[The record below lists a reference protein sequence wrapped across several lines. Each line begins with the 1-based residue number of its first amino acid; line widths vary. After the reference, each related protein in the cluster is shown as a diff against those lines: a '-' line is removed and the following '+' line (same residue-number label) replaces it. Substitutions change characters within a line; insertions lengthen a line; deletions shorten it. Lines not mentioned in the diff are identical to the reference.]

1 MTETPRS
8 ELVLVTPE
16 MAAAMLANNP
26 SNRNIRGK
34 VVDMYAR
41 DMGNEKW
48 LVTGESIKL
57 DKSGALIDGQHRLT
71 AVVKSGVAVWMYIT
85 TGLDKSAQSVMDMAL
100 RRATS
105 DNLHMQG
112 ELNASTLVAVVRLS
126 IAHERGITIG
136 RSVMPLSNSEIYEW
150 VQCNPEVREAVAI
163 AVRHSKK
170 TLCPASLVG
179 FSCWLIWETVGS
191 WYDVDEFWAAASEK
205 IGLRH
210 GDPVIA
216 LTNRFV
222 QDKAQH
228 KRIPPVAVVSA
239 IVRAWNL
246 RRVGKTMTLV
256 KYDSPGKGFIPIP
269 KVVK

>member
-1 MTETPRS
+1 MSSRS
-8 ELVLVTPE
+8 ELTLVTPK
-16 MAAAMLANNP
+16 MAAQWLSNNP
-26 SNRNIRGK
+26 SNRNVLEK

-41 DMGNEKW
+41 DMANGKW
-48 LVTGESIKL
+48 LVTGASIGLDESE
-57 DKSGALIDGQHRLT
+57 ALLDGQHRLQ
-71 AVVKSGVAVWMYIT
+71 AIIKSGVSVWMYVT
-85 TGLDKSAQSVMDMAL
+85 TGLDKAAQAVMDMPI
-100 RRATS
+100 RRAPA

-112 ELNASTLVAVVRLS
+112 ELNASTLVAIVRLA

-136 RSVMPLSNSEIYEW
+136 RSVIPLSNSEIYEW
-150 VQCNPEVREAVAI
+150 VQCNPEVREATAI

-170 TLCPASLVG
+170 ILCSASSVG
-179 FSCWLIWETVGS
+179 FSCWLIWGTVGN
-191 WYDVDEFWAAASEK
+191 WYEIDEFWSAASEK

-228 KRIPPVAVVSA
+228 KSMPPVAVVSA

-256 KYDSPGKGFIPIP
+256 KYDSPGKGLIHIP

>member
-1 MTETPRS
+1 MSSKS
-8 ELVLVTPE
+8 ELTLVTPE
-16 MAAAMLANNP
+16 MAAQWLSNNP
-26 SNRNIRGK
+26 SNRNVREK

-41 DMGNEKW
+41 DMANEKW
-48 LVTGESIKL
+48 LVTGDSVRL
-57 DKSGALIDGQHRLT
+57 DKSGALLDGQHRLN
-71 AVVKSGVAVWMYIT
+71 AVVKSGVSVLMYVT
-85 TGLDKSAQSVMDMAL
+85 SGLDKSAQAVMDMPL
-100 RRATS
+100 RRAPS

-112 ELNASTLVAVVRLS
+112 ELNASTLVAVVRLA

-136 RSVMPLSNSEIYEW
+136 RSAMPLSSSEIYEW
-150 VQCNPEVREAVAI
+150 VQCNPEVREATAI

-170 TLCPASLVG
+170 ILCSPSLVG
-179 FSCWLIWETVGS
+179 FSSWLIWETVGN

-228 KRIPPVAVVSA
+228 KRIPAVAVMSA

-256 KYDSPGKGFIPIP
+256 KYESASGKGLIPIP
-269 KVVK
+269 QVVK

>member
-1 MTETPRS
+1 MIKS

-16 MAAAMLANNP
+16 MAARWLSNNP
-26 SNRNIRGK
+26 ANRNVRQK

-41 DMGNEKW
+41 DMANGKW
-48 LVTGESIKL
+48 LVTGASIGL
-57 DKSGALIDGQHRLT
+57 DESGALLNGQHRLHG
-71 AVVKSGVAVWMYIT
+71 VIKSDVSVWMYVT
-85 TGLDKSAQSVMDMAL
+85 TGLDKAAQAVMDMPI
-100 RRATS
+100 RRSPS

-112 ELNASTLVAVVRLS
+112 ELNAATLVAVVRLA

-150 VQCNPEVREAVAI
+150 VQCNPEVKEATAI

-170 TLCPASLVG
+170 ILCTASNVG
-179 FSCWLIWETVGS
+179 FASWLIWGTVGN
-191 WYDVDEFWAAASEK
+191 WYEIDEFWSAASEK

-239 IVRAWNL
+239 VVRAWNL
-246 RRVGKTMTLV
+246 RRAGKTMALV
-256 KYDSPGKGFIPIP
+256 KYESAAGKGLIPIP